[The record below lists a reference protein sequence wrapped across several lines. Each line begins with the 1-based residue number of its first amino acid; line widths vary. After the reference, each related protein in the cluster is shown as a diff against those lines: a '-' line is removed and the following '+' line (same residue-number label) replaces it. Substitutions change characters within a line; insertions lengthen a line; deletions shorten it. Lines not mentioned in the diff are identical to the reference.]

1 MTEKDLF
8 VTISVGEGSLN
19 YPHRLANRYDG
30 TQRMTAPILKPPGDA
45 RPRADDASE
54 LRPRRA
60 GGRPVP
66 RAGARGKVAVSTGSV
81 VTIAGRAFTLGV
93 VYAPRPA
100 SYGRRSKPRRLL
112 SYTAGS
118 LLPGGR
124 VIVELV
130 RSGRR

>member
-1 MTEKDLF
+1 MGPFSRTTWRTSAGGGPHPGGF
-8 VTISVGEGSLN
+8 PAGRAPGRRPAAAVG
-19 YPHRLANRYDG
+19 RA
-30 TQRMTAPILKPPGDA
+30 QRAPVRGRPDTGRPQGDA
-45 RPRADDASE
+45 RPRADDAPE

-93 VYAPRPA
+93 IYAPRRG

-112 SYTAGS
+112 SYTADS
-118 LLPGGR
+118 
-124 VIVELV
+124 
-130 RSGRR
+130 